1 MRESARAELQRRIK
15 TKGAFLEVT
24 LMLSLILAST
34 SPSRRHLLERL
45 GLPFDIVSPQTD
57 ETPLPGEA
65 APQLVHRLAE
75 AKARAVAAQY
85 PAALIIGGD
94 QVATF
99 ENEIIGKPGSHE
111 AAVAQLRRF
120 SGRTLQ
126 FHSGVALLNSVS
138 GTVQIEVVHTTVEF
152 RALSEEQI
160 TAYLNREQPYQCAGS
175 FKSEGLGI
183 ALFESIRG
191 DDPTALIGLPLIALI
206 RMLEH
211 EAVRVI

>member
-1 MRESARAELQRRIK
+1 MI
-15 TKGAFLEVT
+15 
-24 LMLSLILAST
+24 LSLVLAST
-34 SPSRRHLLERL
+34 SPFRKHLLERL
-45 GLPFDIVSPQTD
+45 GLPFDIVSPQMD

-75 AKARAVAAQY
+75 AKARAVVQQH

-99 ENEIIGKPGSHE
+99 ENEIIGKPGSHQ

-120 SGRTLQ
+120 SGHSLQ
-126 FHSGVALLNSVS
+126 FHTGVALLNSAS
-138 GTVQIEVVHTTVEF
+138 GRIQIEVIRTPVEF
-152 RALSEEQI
+152 RSLSEEQI
-160 TAYLNREQPYQCAGS
+160 THYLNREQPYQCAGS

-191 DDPTALIGLPLIALI
+191 DDPTALMGLPLITLV
-206 RMLEH
+206 RMLER
-211 EAVRVI
+211 EGVRVI

>member
-1 MRESARAELQRRIK
+1 MRQ
-15 TKGAFLEVT
+15 
-24 LMLSLILAST
+24 LILAST
-34 SPSRRHLLERL
+34 SPFRRQLLERL

-75 AKARAVAAQY
+75 AKARAVMQDY

-99 ENEIIGKPGSHE
+99 ENEIIGKPGSHQ

-120 SGRTLQ
+120 SGHSLQ
-126 FHSGVALLNSVS
+126 FHTGVALLNSAS
-138 GTVQIEVVHTTVEF
+138 GSLQIEVIHTAVMF
-152 RALSEEQI
+152 RPLSEQQI
-160 TAYLNREQPYQCAGS
+160 NNYLAREQPYQCAGS

-183 ALFESIRG
+183 ALFESIHG
-191 DDPTALIGLPLIALI
+191 GDPTALMGLPLITLVQ
-206 RMLEH
+206 MLER
-211 EAVRVI
+211 EGVRIV

>member
-1 MRESARAELQRRIK
+1 MQQ
-15 TKGAFLEVT
+15 
-24 LMLSLILAST
+24 LILAST
-34 SPSRRHLLERL
+34 SPFRRQLLERL

-75 AKARAVAAQY
+75 AKARAVMLEY

-94 QVATF
+94 QVAIF
-99 ENEIIGKPGSHE
+99 ENEIIGKPGNHQ

-120 SGRTLQ
+120 SRHSLQ
-126 FHSGVALLNSVS
+126 FHTGVALLNSTS
-138 GTVQIEVVHTTVEF
+138 GTIQIEVIHTTVEF
-152 RALSEEQI
+152 RSLSEEQI
-160 TAYLNREQPYQCAGS
+160 THYLSREQPYQCAGS

-191 DDPTALIGLPLIALI
+191 DDPTALMGLPLITLV
-206 RMLEH
+206 RMLER
-211 EAVRVI
+211 EGVQII